1 MELERWTLL
10 DEYMVNTR
18 QLLRHGHV
26 DVGNRLKA
34 VTLGSTSSL
43 AENRPHVEDA
53 VTFEISFL
61 YLQILRALPM
71 PMIVLDLALRLDR
84 TY

>member
-1 MELERWTLL
+1 MELGRWTLL
-10 DEYMVNTR
+10 GEYMVNSS

-34 VTLGSTSSL
+34 VTLGSTSSR

-53 VTFEISFL
+53 VTFKISFL
-61 YLQILRALPM
+61 YVQIL
-71 PMIVLDLALRLDR
+71 
-84 TY
+84 

>member
-10 DEYMVNTR
+10 SEYMANTH
-18 QLLRHGHV
+18 QLIRHGHAA
-26 DVGNRLKA
+26 VGNRLKA
-34 VTLGSTSSL
+34 VTLDSTSSP

-61 YLQILRALPM
+61 YVQILPAL
-71 PMIVLDLALRLDR
+71 PMIVLHLGLRLDR
-84 TY
+84 TH

>member
-1 MELERWTLL
+1 MELGGWTLL
-10 DEYMVNTR
+10 DEYMVSTC

-26 DVGNRLKA
+26 DLGNRLKA

-61 YLQILRALPM
+61 YVQILRAL

>member
-34 VTLGSTSSL
+34 VTLGSTPSL

-61 YLQILRALPM
+61 YVQILRALPM
-71 PMIVLDLALRLDR
+71 IVLDLGLRLDR